1 MRDLFTEQLQNLTTC
16 IQRNIKVENFL
27 AMLEDNNKKSICVKF
42 VLEAFSIGSDLN
54 KGAGGKDIC
63 MSTKIG
69 NVRV

>member
-1 MRDLFTEQLQNLTTC
+1 
-16 IQRNIKVENFL
+16 
-27 AMLEDNNKKSICVKF
+27 MLEDNNKKSICVEF

-69 NVRV
+69 NVHV